1 MADLLI
7 KETGNGGD
15 LVLKGN
21 DLAMVSGA
29 ENMPYLSMFGGSNW
43 WGNNLLLGEDI
54 DIQFSSESEQ
64 AINDMSLNSSGR
76 VLLENAIQRD
86 LASLKK
92 NSNSA
97 LIVSVSFVS
106 SDRIGIEI
114 NFDGALI
121 TLYWNPET
129 ETLTTI

>member
-29 ENMPYLSMFGGSNW
+29 ENMPYLSMFGGVNW
-43 WGNNLLLGEDI
+43 WGNDLLLGEDI
-54 DIQFSSESEQ
+54 DLQFNSESED
-64 AINDMSLNSSGR
+64 AINDISLNSSGR
-76 VLLENAIQRD
+76 VALENAIQRD

-97 LIVSVSFVS
+97 LVASVSFIS
-106 SDRIGIEI
+106 SERISIEI
-114 NFDGALI
+114 DFDGVLI
-121 TLYWNPET
+121 SLYWNPEN